1 MNVTNQVFANDYI
14 LSNTQIL
21 TAIFRNIN
29 IHSSL
34 VGKQIEGPKS

>member
-1 MNVTNQVFANDYI
+1 MNVSNIVFANDYI

-21 TAIFRNIN
+21 TSIFRN

-34 VGKQIEGPKS
+34 VGKQIEVPKS